1 MYSPRSCS
9 YCFSL
14 PYDTS
19 CRIFSDNTYVIL
31 GQVPDGVIKEFTVT
45 ADRTFSQQV
54 PSPLIDYD
62 GHYLCTVA
70 VPVPM

>member
-1 MYSPRSCS
+1 M
-9 YCFSL
+9 
-14 PYDTS
+14 
-19 CRIFSDNTYVIL
+19 L